1 MAALLNSTGV
11 LYGNSTQQ
19 DTAAYNGFR
28 NLIDN
33 GDFRVDN
40 KYDGAAQSILSGA
53 SSTVL
58 QGIDRWFVGAFNNVT
73 VHGITAQRIT
83 YNDTGGDTETTSQY
97 GLQLIC
103 TNFQTGNIVC
113 GQRIEGID
121 CVKYAGRTMTL
132 SWTASSPT
140 GGPSNYQWSV
150 LYPTT
155 KDTWYTGTS
164 FAANK
169 NFIAGASYTGI
180 TTSPTRFS
188 ATFTMPVVANAQL
201 GLEIQFSFVPTAVS
215 QSLIITKV
223 QLEPASVRSPFEP
236 KPYSYELE
244 RCARFLPAWWGYY
257 YNSAGTAVATAGG
270 QQIGIGVA
278 TGTQQASYQVPLK
291 VPTRV
296 PVIGIG
302 STSSLP
308 IVANTAFGST
318 YSITGI
324 VLSGSTEN
332 NITLSQTTVVGG
344 SGSSTGTPLRLMMLS
359 SLTQKMWFYGAEL

>member
-19 DTAAYNGFR
+19 DTAAYDGFR

-40 KYDGAAQSILSGA
+40 KYDGAAQAIASGA

-58 QGIDRWFVGAFNNVT
+58 QGIDRWFAGAYNNVT
-73 VHGITAQRIT
+73 VHGITAQRIA

-97 GLQLIC
+97 GLQLTC

-113 GQRIEGID
+113 GQRIEGVD

-140 GGPSNYQWSV
+140 GGPSNYQWTV
-150 LYPTT
+150 MYPTT

-169 NFIAGASYTGI
+169 TYIAGTSYTGI

-223 QLEPASVRSPFEP
+223 QLEPASVQSPFQA
-236 KPYSYELE
+236 KPLSYELL
-244 RCARFLPAWWGYY
+244 RCARFLPAFWGYY
-257 YNSAGTAVATAGG
+257 YNTAGTAVGAGST
-270 QQIGIGVA
+270 IGIGVA
-278 TGTQQASYQVPLK
+278 TGATTASYQIPLK

-302 STSSLP
+302 STSAYP
-308 IVANTAFGST
+308 IGANNSAGTTSA
-318 YSITGI
+318 ITGI
-324 VLSGSTEN
+324 VLSGSTVD
-332 NITLSQTTVVGG
+332 NITFSQTALI
-344 SGSSTGTPLRLMMLS
+344 SGSYTLGNPLRMMMNNS
-359 SLTQKMWFYGAEL
+359 VTQKMWFYGAEL